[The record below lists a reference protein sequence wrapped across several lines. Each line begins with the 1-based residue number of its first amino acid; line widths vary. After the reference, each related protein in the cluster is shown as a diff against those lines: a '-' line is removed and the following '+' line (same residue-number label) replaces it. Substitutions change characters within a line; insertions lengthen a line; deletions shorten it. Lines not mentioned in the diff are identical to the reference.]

1 MNEHDDSAADGA
13 DTGGRDGAP
22 GAEGAPGADG
32 AERRGVRVDDAEWPG
47 GAGGPDTPG
56 GTGASD
62 ASGGTGTSN
71 ASAGTSASD
80 ASAGAAKRRRR
91 RRPRARTV
99 LLTALALLVGAA
111 LLTAGTGYWAYRHYT
126 GRVQRIPQTF
136 PTDAPVPDA
145 SKGGQNFLL
154 MGLDSRSEVPT
165 TGSDAKGTLW
175 KYGDQRSD
183 AMMLVHIPE
192 DHSAAYVVSLPRDS
206 WVDIPGKGR
215 AKLNAAFS
223 WGGPPLLIDTV
234 QRLTDVRVDHF
245 AVIDWNGFRKLTDAV
260 GGVDILLTTGERR
273 HMNGAEALA
282 YVGERKGLPGG
293 DFDRTH
299 RQQNYL
305 RTVLE
310 KVMSANSLK
319 DPLQLKKTLDIF
331 TETVSVDERFGDG
344 DMRELIWNMREVRAR
359 DMTFMNAP
367 VKGTGTERGQSV
379 VRLDQARCDAL
390 WQAFKDDEVAAYV
403 ETHPLDLLRPG
414 TR

>member
-1 MNEHDDSAADGA
+1 MSAHERQDQEQERGQEPAPEGRSVEDALFGAREPEAEPEAEPDGA
-13 DTGGRDGAP
+13 EPP
-22 GAEGAPGADG
+22 GAEPSS
-32 AERRGVRVDDAEWPG
+32 GV
-47 GAGGPDTPG
+47 GPK
-56 GTGASD
+56 
-62 ASGGTGTSN
+62 
-71 ASAGTSASD
+71 
-80 ASAGAAKRRRR
+80 KRRR
-91 RRPRARTV
+91 PKGRTV
-99 LLTALALLVGAA
+99 LLSALALFVVAV
-111 LLTAGTGYWAYRHYT
+111 LLTAGAGYWAYEHYT

-136 PTDAPVPDA
+136 PTNAPVPAA

-154 MGLDSRSEVPT
+154 MGLDSRSDVPT
-165 TGSDAKGTLW
+165 TGSDAKGRLW

-183 AMMLVHIPE
+183 AMMLVHIPD

-206 WVDIPGKGR
+206 WVDIPGRGR

-260 GGVDILLTTGERR
+260 GGVDIIMSDGERR
-273 HMNGAEALA
+273 HMNGAQALD
-282 YVGERKGLPGG
+282 YVGERKDLPNG

-310 KVMSANSLK
+310 KVMDSASLK
-319 DPLQLKKTLDIF
+319 DPLRLKETLDIF

-344 DMRELIWNMREVRAR
+344 EMRELVWNMREVRSG

-367 VKGTGTERGQSV
+367 AKGTGMEKGQSV
-379 VRLDQARCDAL
+379 VYLDRARCAAL
-390 WQAFKDDEVAAYV
+390 WQAYKDDEVGDYV
-403 ETHPLDLLRPG
+403 DTHPIDRLRPA
-414 TR
+414 TN

>member
-1 MNEHDDSAADGA
+1 MSEHDEQG
-13 DTGGRDGAP
+13 T
-22 GAEGAPGADG
+22 GADG
-32 AERRGVRVDDAEWPG
+32 AGIP
-47 GAGGPDTPG
+47 AGPEHRNGPDLPDPAAGPDSPENPDTDTDTSP
-56 GTGASD
+56 TASD
-62 ASGGTGTSN
+62 GP
-71 ASAGTSASD
+71 
-80 ASAGAAKRRRR
+80 KRRRR
-91 RRPRARTV
+91 RRPRGRTV
-99 LLTALALLVGAA
+99 LLVALGLLVGAL

-126 GRVQRIPQTF
+126 GRVQRIPRTF
-136 PTDAPVPDA
+136 PTGVPVPAA

-165 TGSDAKGTLW
+165 TGSDAKGRLW
-175 KYGDQRSD
+175 TYGDQRSD
-183 AMMLVHIPE
+183 AMMLVHIPD

-260 GGVDILLTTGERR
+260 GGVDILMTTGERR

-282 YVGERKGLPGG
+282 YVGERKSLPNG

-310 KVMSANSLK
+310 KVMSADSLK

-344 DMRELIWNMREVRAR
+344 GMRELIWNMRDVRAR

-379 VRLDQARCDAL
+379 VRLDRARCDAL
-390 WQAFKDDEVAAYV
+390 WRAFKDDEVAAYV
-403 ETHPLDLLRPG
+403 QTHPLDLLRPAPH
-414 TR
+414 

>member
-13 DTGGRDGAP
+13 DTGGR
-22 GAEGAPGADG
+22 EGAPGTDG
-32 AERRGVRVDDAEWPG
+32 AERPG
-47 GAGGPDTPG
+47 GPDGPDTPG
-56 GTGASD
+56 GTSASD
-62 ASGGTGTSN
+62 TPGGTG
-71 ASAGTSASD
+71 ASD

-99 LLTALALLVGAA
+99 LLAALALLVGAA

-379 VRLDQARCDAL
+379 VRLDRARCDAL

>member
-1 MNEHDDSAADGA
+1 M
-13 DTGGRDGAP
+13 GGQGEKTAV
-22 GAEGAPGADG
+22 EGA
-32 AERRGVRVDDAEWPG
+32 RGTTA
-47 GAGGPDTPG
+47 
-56 GTGASD
+56 
-62 ASGGTGTSN
+62 
-71 ASAGTSASD
+71 
-80 ASAGAAKRRRR
+80 RRR
-91 RRPRARTV
+91 RRPKARTV
-99 LLTALALLVGAA
+99 LLSALCLLVGAV
-111 LLTAGTGYWAYRHYT
+111 LLTAGAGYWAYEHYT
-126 GRVQRIPQTF
+126 GRVQRIPRTF
-136 PTDAPVPDA
+136 PTNAPVPAA

-165 TGSDAKGTLW
+165 TGSDAKGKLW

-183 AMMLVHIPE
+183 AMMLVHIPD

-206 WVDIPGKGR
+206 WTDIPGRGR

-260 GGVDILLTTGERR
+260 GGVDILLADGERR

-282 YVGERKGLPGG
+282 YVGERKDLPNG

-310 KVMSANSLK
+310 KVMSSASLG
-319 DPLQLKKTLDIF
+319 DPLQLKRTLDIF

-344 DMRELIWNMREVRAR
+344 EMRELIWNMREVRAG

-367 VKGTGTERGQSV
+367 VKGTGTEQGQSV
-379 VRLDQARCDAL
+379 VYLDRPRCTAL
-390 WQAFKDDEVAAYV
+390 WRAFKDDGLATYV
-403 ETHPLDLLRPG
+403 ETHPIDRLRPA
-414 TR
+414 TN

>member
-1 MNEHDDSAADGA
+1 MRATHRAEAGDGKLAEEDGITESAGD
-13 DTGGRDGAP
+13 AP
-22 GAEGAPGADG
+22 P
-32 AERRGVRVDDAEWPG
+32 
-47 GAGGPDTPG
+47 AGGSRP
-56 GTGASD
+56 
-62 ASGGTGTSN
+62 
-71 ASAGTSASD
+71 
-80 ASAGAAKRRRR
+80 RR

-99 LLTALALLVGAA
+99 LLGALALLVGAV
-111 LLTAGTGYWAYRHYT
+111 LLTAGAGYWAYQHYT

-136 PTDAPVPDA
+136 PTDAPVPAA
-145 SKGGQNFLL
+145 SKGGRNFLL
-154 MGLDSRSEVPT
+154 VGLDSRSEVPT
-165 TGSDAKGTLW
+165 TGSDAKGRLW
-175 KYGDQRSD
+175 TYGDQRSD
-183 AMMLVHIPE
+183 AMMLVHIPD

-206 WVDIPGKGR
+206 WVDVPGRGK

-260 GGVDILLTTGERR
+260 GGVDVIMSDGERR
-273 HMNGAEALA
+273 HLNGEQALD
-282 YVGERKGLPGG
+282 YVGERKNLPNG

-310 KVMSANSLK
+310 KVMGSASLT
-319 DPLQLKKTLDIF
+319 DPAGLKRTLDIF

-344 DMRELIWNMREVRAR
+344 EMRELVWNMRSVRAG

-379 VRLDQARCDAL
+379 VHLDRARCAAL
-390 WQAFKDDEVAAYV
+390 WKAFKDDTVEDYV
-403 ETHPLDLLRPG
+403 NTHPIDRLRPA
-414 TR
+414 TN

>member
-1 MNEHDDSAADGA
+1 MSGEAEAEDGI
-13 DTGGRDGAP
+13 P
-22 GAEGAPGADG
+22 V
-32 AERRGVRVDDAEWPG
+32 RRG
-47 GAGGPDTPG
+47 
-56 GTGASD
+56 
-62 ASGGTGTSN
+62 
-71 ASAGTSASD
+71 
-80 ASAGAAKRRRR
+80 R

-99 LLTALALLVGAA
+99 LLTALTLLVAA
-111 LLTAGTGYWAYRHYT
+111 VLLTSGVGYWAYEHYT

-136 PTDAPVPDA
+136 PTNAPVPAA

-154 MGLDSRSEVPT
+154 MGLDSRSDVPT
-165 TGSDAKGTLW
+165 TGSDAKGSLW

-183 AMMLVHIPE
+183 AMMLVHIPA

-206 WVDIPGKGR
+206 WVDIPGRGR

-260 GGVDILLTTGERR
+260 GGVDILMSDGERR
-273 HMNGAEALA
+273 HMNGEQALD
-282 YVGERKGLPGG
+282 YVGERKDLPNG

-310 KVMSANSLK
+310 KVMSSASLK

-331 TETVSVDERFGDG
+331 TATVSVDERFGDG
-344 DMRELIWNMREVRAR
+344 QLRELVWNMRDVRAG

-367 VKGTGTERGQSV
+367 VKGTGMVGGQSV
-379 VRLDQARCDAL
+379 VHLDTTRAAAL
-390 WQAFKDDEVAAYV
+390 WKAYRDDSVGAYV
-403 ETHPLDLLRPG
+403 ESNPVDRLRPA
-414 TR
+414 TN

>member
-22 GAEGAPGADG
+22 GTEGARGTDG

-47 GAGGPDTPG
+47 DAGGPDTPG
-56 GTGASD
+56 GTG
-62 ASGGTGTSN
+62 
-71 ASAGTSASD
+71 ASD

-344 DMRELIWNMREVRAR
+344 DLRELIWNMREVRAR

-379 VRLDQARCDAL
+379 VRLDRARCDAL